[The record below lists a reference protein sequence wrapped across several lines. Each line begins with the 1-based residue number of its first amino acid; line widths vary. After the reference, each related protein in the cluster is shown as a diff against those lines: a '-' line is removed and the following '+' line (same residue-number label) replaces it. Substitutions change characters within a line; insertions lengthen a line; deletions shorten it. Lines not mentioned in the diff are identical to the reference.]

1 MSAFKC
7 EKCGC
12 VENTATSNYWSQK
25 YPFQVTEE
33 KPFPADVNSEKPKL
47 CSECDPDIGKWHG
60 CFPKESAK
68 GLMLGEDGFLYD
80 KEQKVKHTKIVG
92 EIKE

>member
-1 MSAFKC
+1 MSIFRC
-7 EKCGC
+7 EKCGAI
-12 VENTATSNYWSQK
+12 ENTAMSNYWEQR
-25 YPFQVTEE
+25 YPFGGGEQ
-33 KPFPADVNSEKPKL
+33 KPKL
-47 CSECDPDIGKWHG
+47 CCECDPEIGKWHG